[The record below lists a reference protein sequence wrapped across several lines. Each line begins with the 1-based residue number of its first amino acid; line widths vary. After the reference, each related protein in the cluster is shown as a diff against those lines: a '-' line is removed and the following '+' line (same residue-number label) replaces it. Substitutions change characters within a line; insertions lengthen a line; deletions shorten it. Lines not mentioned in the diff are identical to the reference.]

1 MFEPGQIFVGLEI
14 GTSKVCAAVGEVAD
28 GGELNILGLGQARS
42 RGVRKGEVFDA
53 EKAGE
58 DVRQALGEAEEMAD
72 VTIESIY
79 LAVTGRHLECANYRG
94 VHTIPTVDRA
104 IDAEDV
110 QLALRNAKFQSC
122 PAGAEIIDSVRQDF
136 LVDDHAVY
144 ENPVGVV
151 GSRIEARVHVIL
163 GHANRLA
170 TSRQAVEGAMPVRVE
185 KPVFSGL
192 ASALAVLTTEQKH
205 AGAIVIDLGAGVT
218 EFAFF
223 HQGLLRHS
231 GALAVG
237 GDHISND
244 LAYGLRVSL
253 SRAEE
258 LKLAYGTALV
268 RKENDEV
275 LSGPTSGTGLTDR
288 PVSLGKLERIMTMR
302 LEETLELVALRLRGS
317 DALRLATEG
326 VYLCGGGARTPG
338 IAELAHRIFQLPVH
352 RGLVQSVSGPANVLE
367 NPEFATPIG
376 LVRYGAMR
384 SRQRP
389 RPRFFS
395 RLTGFA
401 GLGSRR
407 SLLS

>member
-1 MFEPGQIFVGLEI
+1 MFELGQILIGLEI
-14 GTSKVCAAVGEVAD
+14 GTSKVCAAVGEVAE

-58 DVRQALGEAEEMAD
+58 DIRQALAEAEEMAD

-79 LAVTGRHLECANYRG
+79 LAVTGRHLECANFRG

-110 QLALRNAKFQSC
+110 QLALRNAKYQSC

-151 GSRIEARVHVIL
+151 GARIEARVHVIL

-170 TSRQAVEGAMPVRVE
+170 TSRQAVEAAVPVRVE
-185 KPVFSGL
+185 KTVFSGL
-192 ASALAVLTTEQKH
+192 ASALAVLTTEQKQ
-205 AGAIVIDLGAGVT
+205 AGAIVVDLGGGTT

-231 GALAVG
+231 GVLAVG
-237 GDHISND
+237 GDHVSND
-244 LAYGLRVSL
+244 LAYGLRVPL

-258 LKLAYGTALV
+258 LKLAHGSALV
-268 RKENDEV
+268 RKENSAAM
-275 LSGPTSGTGLTDR
+275 SGPAAGSGLTDR
-288 PVSLGKLERIMTMR
+288 PVSLGKLERIMSMR
-302 LEETLELVALRLRGS
+302 WEETLELLALRLRAA

-326 VYLCGGGARTPG
+326 VFLCGGGARTPG
-338 IAELAHRIFQLPVH
+338 IEELAHRIFQLPVH
-352 RGLVQSVSGPANVLE
+352 RGLVQSVSGPATVLE

-384 SRQRP
+384 ARQRP
-389 RPRFFS
+389 RPRLFS
-395 RLTGFA
+395 RLTSLA
-401 GLGSRR
+401 GLTSRR
-407 SLLS
+407 SS